1 MNSFRIKLSKG
12 TILPFSFLLQ
22 LPLGNWKLSF
32 LILSLHKKFYFL
44 TLFTNPNSSIYPEW
58 FHSGSEWIHSVLEWI
73 HTVPEY
79 IHSGLTFLIVIIN
92 PVQSVVRDPVLSIH
106 EPGHAPPAA
115 PLQPRVQLLLF
126 IHQHHLVAVIII
138 TGTKV
143 KITQAASRSQ
153 STAAALQPQHNHI
166 IIFTSVRVGGRAGG
180 RPMLISFLTA
190 KWWRDSWWWM
200 VSLTRTITFIFVRRE
215 E

>member
-44 TLFTNPNSSIYPEW
+44 TLFTTPNSSIYPEW

-79 IHSGLTFLIVIIN
+79 IHSGLTFLIVTLPRSHQSRHPAPDSHKTQN
-92 PVQSVVRDPVLSIH
+92 MLPVQYFNLHSRPIFIKYLNILNIFQVRMENCDVGMNLKKNYNRIRIELNIQTPTDNSSYLNIFIKHLPFIYIKYLS
-106 EPGHAPPAA
+106 
-115 PLQPRVQLLLF
+115 
-126 IHQHHLVAVIII
+126 HHN
-138 TGTKV
+138 T
-143 KITQAASRSQ
+143 
-153 STAAALQPQHNHI
+153 ST
-166 IIFTSVRVGGRAGG
+166 R
-180 RPMLISFLTA
+180 
-190 KWWRDSWWWM
+190 
-200 VSLTRTITFIFVRRE
+200 RTTVYYL
-215 E
+215 